1 MKFGTLLLLAQEGD
15 EQAKEKILRLY
26 RPLLFREAKINGI
39 FDEDLY
45 QELCVTLLQCICRF
59 VPVME
64 KRVQVST

>member
-1 MKFGTLLLLAQEGD
+1 MNFATLLLLAQEGD
-15 EQAKEKILRLY
+15 EQAKEKIFRLY

-59 VPVME
+59 VP
-64 KRVQVST
+64 

>member
-45 QELCVTLLQCICRF
+45 LSLIHI
-59 VPVME
+59 
-64 KRVQVST
+64 

>member
-45 QELCVTLLQCICRF
+45 QERNRQ
-59 VPVME
+59 
-64 KRVQVST
+64 S